1 MFNLRLAMIRPRK
14 SITHTVPATIC
25 VDPSVL
31 LLMFLLALC
40 APALAQSAPVHI
52 TGEVHRGEKFERDIT
67 HGLVL
72 RLAPYDGGWDIEVGP
87 ANTTDDYTDC
97 VNVPLHGVTSRQIQ
111 GWHFRTDDN
120 TAARPPNDFLTP
132 GIGGKRE
139 FEFVLTAADQSKS
152 CANVDDIEHTPN
164 QTDAQRNAATSRF
177 GALARGSATFTIT
190 AMTLGNLQPGQ
201 QAWIDSLKFE
211 AAFTFAKPDNPSHQK
226 NP

>member
-1 MFNLRLAMIRPRK
+1 VIPRRA
-14 SITHTVPATIC
+14 P
-25 VDPSVL
+25 L
-31 LLMFLLALC
+31 LIFLLTLC
-40 APALAQSAPVHI
+40 ALASAQTPLAPVHI

-72 RLAPYDGGWDIEVGP
+72 RLVPYDAGWDIEVGP
-87 ANTTDDYTDC
+87 ANTPDDYTDC
-97 VNVPLHGVTSRQIQ
+97 VNEPLHGVTPRQIQ
-111 GWHFRTDDN
+111 GSHFRTDDN
-120 TAARPPNDFLTP
+120 TAARPPSDFLTP

-139 FEFVLTAADQSKS
+139 FDFVLTAADQSKS
-152 CANVDDIEHTPN
+152 CANIDDIEHTPK

-201 QAWIDSLKFE
+201 QAWIDNLKFE
-211 AAFTFAKPDNPSHQK
+211 ATFTFAKPDNPPHQK